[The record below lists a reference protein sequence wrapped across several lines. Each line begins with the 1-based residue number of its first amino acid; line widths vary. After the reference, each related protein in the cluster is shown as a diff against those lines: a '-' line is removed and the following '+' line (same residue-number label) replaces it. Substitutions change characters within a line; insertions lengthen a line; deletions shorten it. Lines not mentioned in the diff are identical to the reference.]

1 MNDFKP
7 WYASRTI
14 WGSIIALLAA
24 VASAFGVEIDQQM
37 QTTFIESALQLVAI
51 GGSILAVFGRM
62 TATTQID

>member
-24 VASAFGVEIDQQM
+24 VVSAFGVEIDQQM
-37 QTTFIESALQLVAI
+37 QTTFIESVLQLVAI

-62 TATTQID
+62 TAPTQID

>member
-14 WGSIIALLAA
+14 WGSIIALVAA

-37 QTTFIESALQLVAI
+37 QSTVVESALQLVAI
-51 GGSILAVFGRM
+51 GGSIVAVFGRM
-62 TATTQID
+62 TATTMID

>member
-37 QTTFIESALQLVAI
+37 QTTFIESVLQLVAI

>member
-24 VASAFGVEIDQQM
+24 VASAFEVEIDQQM
-37 QTTFIESALQLVAI
+37 QTTFIESVLQLVAI
-51 GGSILAVFGRM
+51 GGSMLAVFGRM

>member
-24 VASAFGVEIDQQM
+24 VASAFGVEIDQHM

-62 TATTQID
+62 TASTQID

>member
-51 GGSILAVFGRM
+51 GGSMLAVFGRM

>member
-14 WGSIIALLAA
+14 WGSNIALLAA
-24 VASAFGVEIDQQM
+24 VVSAFGVEIDQQM
-37 QTTFIESALQLVAI
+37 QTTFIESVLQLVAI

>member
-37 QTTFIESALQLVAI
+37 QTTFIESVLQLVAI
-51 GGSILAVFGRM
+51 GGSMLAVFGRM